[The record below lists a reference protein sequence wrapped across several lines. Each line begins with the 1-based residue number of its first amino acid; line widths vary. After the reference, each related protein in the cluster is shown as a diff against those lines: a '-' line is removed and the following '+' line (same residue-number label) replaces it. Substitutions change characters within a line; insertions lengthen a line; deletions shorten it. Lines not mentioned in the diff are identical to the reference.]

1 MRKAG
6 FSLLEVILALAILAG
21 SIAMLGE
28 ANQMA
33 LKNAEGARDLAHAQL
48 LCESKMSE
56 IVTGITS
63 TDSVSNAQFDA
74 TMTDSLDPSGAGW
87 LYSIESQSASKQ
99 GLLTVRVTVTRNL
112 PAAQHPVSFVL
123 VRWLRDPNSTTSSS
137 GTSTTSSS
145 GTSTTSGSGQ

>member
-33 LKNAEGARDLAHAQL
+33 LKNAEVARDLAHAQL

-74 TMTDSLDPSGAGW
+74 TMTDSLNPSEAGW
-87 LYSIESQSASKQ
+87 LYSIESQTPDKQ

-112 PAAQHPVSFVL
+112 PAAQHPVSFTL
-123 VRWLRDPNSTTSSS
+123 VRWLRDPD
-137 GTSTTSSS
+137 STTSSS
-145 GTSTTSGSGQ
+145 GTSTTSGS